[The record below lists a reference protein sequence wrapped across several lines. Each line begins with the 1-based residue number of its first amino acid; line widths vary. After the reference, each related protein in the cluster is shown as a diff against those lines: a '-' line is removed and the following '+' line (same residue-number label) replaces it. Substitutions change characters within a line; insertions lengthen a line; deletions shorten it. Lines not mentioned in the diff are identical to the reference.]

1 MMPNK
6 ILTIAEADVSILTP
20 KITKQSRPKE
30 KEIGQPRL
38 GPPDEETLTRLN
50 VLAKQYPFC
59 ILHRGKDLKVL

>member
-1 MMPNK
+1 MKPT
-6 ILTIAEADVSILTP
+6 TIMTVPEADVSILLS
-20 KITKQSRPKE
+20 KSAWQSRPKE
-30 KEIGQPRL
+30 KETGQPKL